1 MCTMAFVGG
10 QGRRYGGVSNAEKRA
25 LELDGR
31 EMTAGYKSSGKV
43 NWKSTVSFHLKSQT
57 ERHYRSPLRFSS
69 DRVTDMYLICPRGH
83 YLLISG

>member
-31 EMTAGYKSSGKV
+31 EMTAGYESSGKV
-43 NWKSTVSFHLKSQT
+43 NWKSTVNSHLRSQT
-57 ERHYRSPLRFSS
+57 EPA
-69 DRVTDMYLICPRGH
+69 V
-83 YLLISG
+83 